1 MELDLYQIDAFSQS
15 SFGGN
20 PAAVCPLQ
28 EWLPDH
34 VMQNIAA
41 ENNLAETAFFV
52 EKDKGYEIRWFTP
65 TTEVDLCGHATLA
78 SAYVLF
84 EQLNFSDPE
93 ITFLSKSGPLRV
105 KRESGKLQLNFPNQK
120 AEPCDTPEAIIKAFD
135 KTPIQILKSQDYI
148 VVFDDEEFVKSVEPN
163 LAELKKLDLRGVIV
177 TSKSAEYDFI
187 NRFFAPNYGIDED
200 PVTGSAFTQL
210 IPYWAEKLGK
220 TVLDAKQVSKRG
232 GEVFCELQNDR
243 VLISGHCCL
252 YLVGKIFI

>member
-1 MELDLYQIDAFSQS
+1 MELDLYQVDAFSQS

-20 PAAVCPLQ
+20 PAAVCPLT
-28 EWLPDH
+28 EWLPDE

-52 EKDKGYEIRWFTP
+52 KTSSDYEIRWFTP

-84 EQLNFSDPE
+84 EQLNFSEAE
-93 ITFLSKSGPLRV
+93 ITFHSKSGPLSV
-105 KRESGKLQLNFPNQK
+105 KRVADKLQLNFPNQK
-120 AEPCDTPEAIIKAFD
+120 PVPCDTPAGLIEAFGKAPVQ
-135 KTPIQILKSQDYI
+135 TLKSQDYI
-148 VVFDDEEFVKSVEPN
+148 AVFDDEAFVKNVEPN
-163 LAELKKLDLRGVIV
+163 LAVLKKLDLRGVLI
-177 TSKSAEYDFI
+177 TSKSTDYDFV

-200 PVTGSAFTQL
+200 PVTGSAFTKL
-210 IPYWAEKLGK
+210 IPYWAEQLGK
-220 TVLDAKQVSKRG
+220 TVLSAKQVSKRG